1 MSYEPDIRPELPPE
15 LLRYNILQGVRDL
28 LNVMIEYA
36 YEEIKNEKE
45 YVQKQDAEN
54 ASRNITEAAH
64 FFRSPAFRVICENM
78 PIELNHKAIAREAF
92 KPRKN
97 NLTDRKKPTTS
108 SKP

>member
-1 MSYEPDIRPELPPE
+1 MIYEPDIRPELPPE
-15 LLRYNILQGVRDL
+15 VLRHKILEGVRDL
-28 LNVMIEYA
+28 LCAMIEYA
-36 YEEIKNEKE
+36 FEDIQNEKE
-45 YVQKQDAEN
+45 YVQKQDADN

-64 FFRSPAFRVICENM
+64 FFKSGAFRGICHNL

-97 NLTDRKKPTTS
+97 NLTNKKKPAT